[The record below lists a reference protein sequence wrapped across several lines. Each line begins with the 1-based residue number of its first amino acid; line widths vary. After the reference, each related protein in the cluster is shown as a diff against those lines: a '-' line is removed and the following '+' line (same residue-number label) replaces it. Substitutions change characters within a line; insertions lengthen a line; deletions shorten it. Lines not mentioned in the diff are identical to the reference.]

1 MKVFNLLFLW
11 CSVLITH
18 VLANNQAAPYE
29 LLHYYYV
36 YKLEW
41 DTGVEKAI
49 APGCATKYG
58 RMCYFDEFAKY
69 LMDAEWRDAYRP
81 SAADHTKSP
90 GMGAVTKLSSNIPH
104 SARYQL
110 NLLLPHINAD
120 AKSFPLVF
128 ETILHAANNA
138 IAQENVNKDDL
149 EQAVAMAQE
158 VKEARTPPIF
168 EIQEAALKARVGEE
182 AFDFVQVTASGFKW
196 PDTLAAIDSAVED
209 GDLTAEKGATMKE
222 NIRLF
227 SLTYEHDILTGK
239 VSDHNHLNIVKS
251 LATSITS
258 LTRGIEERF
267 PESGGVSS
275 SSGPSSECESEFS
288 YSSTSSSS
296 DSD

>member
-1 MKVFNLLFLW
+1 MKVFNLLLLW
-11 CSVLITH
+11 CLGLVTH
-18 VLANNQAAPYE
+18 VLANNEAAPYE

-41 DTGVEKAI
+41 DTGIDKTI
-49 APGCATKYG
+49 APGCATEYG
-58 RMCYFDEFAKY
+58 HMCYFDEFAKY
-69 LMDAEWRDAYRP
+69 LMDDNWRDAYRP
-81 SAADHTKSP
+81 SAADHTKTP
-90 GMGAVTKLSSNIPH
+90 GMAAVSKLSSNIPR
-104 SARYQL
+104 SARYKL

-128 ETILHAANNA
+128 EAVLHAANNA
-138 IAQENVNKDDL
+138 IAQDNVNKDDL
-149 EQAVAMAQE
+149 EQAVEMAQE
-158 VKEARTPPIF
+158 IKEARTPAVF

-182 AFDFVQVTASGFKW
+182 AFEFVQVTASGFKW
-196 PDTLAAIDSAVED
+196 PETLAAIDSAIED

-222 NIRLF
+222 SIRLF
-227 SLTYEHDILTGK
+227 SLTYEHDILAGE

-275 SSGPSSECESEFS
+275 SGPSSECESEFS